1 MLRIVVFD
9 SGWGGEL
16 VARYLEQELE
26 IVEVIRVID
35 WGHAPYSEKTE
46 MEICN
51 LAMEQLRLYMGK
63 VDLVVLA
70 GYTVSLAKDFLQK
83 QYPSQ
88 KIVGMDIDFRKI
100 LRARRYPEYVA
111 VLMNEAVSISDMR
124 QRLQNDLMYS
134 TIVIPDCSN
143 WDNLID
149 KSLLSK
155 QILRAELGVDFVLD
169 DEDVIQELEDESV
182 IKQRKGDDIL
192 QNDLHYKLTYD
203 LAKGKYVPLWKQLG
217 IAEQDMGLG
226 SNRCSKGCN
235 RMVFEDERAS
245 IMLAIQNFS
254 EAAKQAAQDEETTI
268 RYRISEE
275 AYCNVDTDTR
285 ISPDLVVLLNTHFWE
300 LKEDI
305 EKIFGWRVRVVD
317 FREKLL
323 HDVCAALKLRGVHG
337 GRLT

>member
-26 IVEVIRVID
+26 VVEVIRVID
-35 WGHAPYSEKTE
+35 WGHAPYSGRTE
-46 MEICN
+46 SEICN
-51 LAMEQLRLYMGK
+51 LVIEQLTPYIDQ
-63 VDLVVLA
+63 VDLIVLG
-70 GYTVSLAKDFLQK
+70 GYTVSLAKNFLQR
-83 QYPSQ
+83 QFPNQ
-88 KIVGMDIDFRKI
+88 RIVGMDIDFRKI

-111 VLMNEAVSISDMR
+111 VLMNEVVSISDMR
-124 QRLQNDLMYS
+124 RRLQNDLTYS
-134 TIVIPDCSN
+134 TIVIPDCTD

-149 KSLLSK
+149 KNLLSK
-155 QILRAELGVDFVLD
+155 KILRAELGVDFVLG
-169 DEDVIQELEDESV
+169 DEDEMQEAEDDVTAGRRE
-182 IKQRKGDDIL
+182 GDDFS
-192 QNDLHYKLTYD
+192 QNDLQYKLAYD
-203 LAKGKYVPLWKQLG
+203 LAEGKYVPLWRQLG
-217 IAEQDMGLG
+217 IAARDMGIGSGRCLG
-226 SNRCSKGCN
+226 GHPK
-235 RMVFEDERAS
+235 MTVEDERAS

-254 EAAKQAAQDEETTI
+254 DAAKQAAQDEEAAFN
-268 RYRISEE
+268 YRMSEE
-275 AYCNVDTDTR
+275 VYCNVDTDTR

-305 EKIFGWRVRVVD
+305 EKMFGWRVRVVD

>member
-1 MLRIVVFD
+1 
-9 SGWGGEL
+9 
-16 VARYLEQELE
+16 
-26 IVEVIRVID
+26 
-35 WGHAPYSEKTE
+35 
-46 MEICN
+46 
-51 LAMEQLRLYMGK
+51 MGK

-83 QYPSQ
+83 AISE
-88 KIVGMDIDFRKI
+88 
-100 LRARRYPEYVA
+100 PEDSGYGYRLSEDSTGATIPRVCVA

-169 DEDVIQELEDESV
+169 DEDEIQELEDESV

-305 EKIFGWRVRVVD
+305 EKIFGWRVR
-317 FREKLL
+317 
-323 HDVCAALKLRGVHG
+323 G
-337 GRLT
+337 G